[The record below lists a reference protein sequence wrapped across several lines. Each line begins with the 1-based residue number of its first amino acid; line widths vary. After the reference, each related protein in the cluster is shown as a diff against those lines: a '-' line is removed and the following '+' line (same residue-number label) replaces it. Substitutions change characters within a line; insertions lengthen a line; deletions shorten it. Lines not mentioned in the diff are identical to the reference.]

1 MLKTK
6 VESVGVE
13 DVVVETP
20 VVEAVEAV
28 EPHDDIVE
36 SVEVVEKPLQK
47 SKESADYDKIVTITI
62 DDIKKD
68 EYKSI
73 GVRSPGLWH
82 IRKVGNRVYT
92 DHQSC

>member
-20 VVEAVEAV
+20 VVEAV

-73 GVRSPGLWH
+73 GVRSPGLWR